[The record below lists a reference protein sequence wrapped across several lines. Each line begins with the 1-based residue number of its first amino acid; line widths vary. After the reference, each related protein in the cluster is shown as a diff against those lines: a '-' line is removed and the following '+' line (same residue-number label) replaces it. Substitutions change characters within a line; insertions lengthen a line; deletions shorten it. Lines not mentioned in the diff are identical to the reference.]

1 MAVEKTIKVA
11 LAGCGTVGS
20 GVADIVVHRGDALA
34 RRTGLRFEITR
45 ALVSNLHRE
54 RTAPLPK
61 EVYTDD
67 PADLARTDADMLVE
81 VMGGTD
87 TARTVVVDALGR
99 GQPVVTA
106 NKALLALHGAEV
118 YAAARTNETL
128 CRVRGELR
136 GRLAHR
142 GRLASRPASQP
153 TRHHPGDLQQHLQLH
168 PLRHAPRRHG
178 LRRRGGRSPTL
189 RIR

>member
-87 TARTVVVDALGR
+87 TAGCPTPSGVGNHNASARREIRTPSGPR
-99 GQPVVTA
+99 QR
-106 NKALLALHGAEV
+106 N
-118 YAAARTNETL
+118 RT
-128 CRVRGELR
+128 CS
-136 GRLAHR
+136 H
-142 GRLASRPASQP
+142 PA
-153 TRHHPGDLQQHLQLH
+153 TD
-168 PLRHAPRRHG
+168 
-178 LRRRGGRSPTL
+178 RGGSSI
-189 RIR
+189 RIKHGC